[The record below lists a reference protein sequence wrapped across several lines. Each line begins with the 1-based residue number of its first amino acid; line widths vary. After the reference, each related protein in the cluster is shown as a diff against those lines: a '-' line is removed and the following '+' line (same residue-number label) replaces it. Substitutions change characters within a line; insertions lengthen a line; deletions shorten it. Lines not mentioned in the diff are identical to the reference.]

1 MEDFGGERRTYFLIK
16 SRKLKNVSKNELSAI
31 EMLYDHQSCYSFN
44 FFKISNIYHDMNLAL
59 QNPPYEHTLTFI
71 QRYAQYILLRLG
83 FRAQGFAVLVG
94 KKVILTK
101 YAPGMTVKYHQ
112 GLKKFKI
119 KTKETG
125 EL

>member
-1 MEDFGGERRTYFLIK
+1 
-16 SRKLKNVSKNELSAI
+16 
-31 EMLYDHQSCYSFN
+31 
-44 FFKISNIYHDMNLAL
+44 MNLAL
-59 QNPPYEHTLTFI
+59 QNAPYEHTLTFI

-83 FRAQGFAVLVG
+83 FRAQGFAVVVG

-101 YAPGMTVKYHQ
+101 KYPPAVTVKYHQ